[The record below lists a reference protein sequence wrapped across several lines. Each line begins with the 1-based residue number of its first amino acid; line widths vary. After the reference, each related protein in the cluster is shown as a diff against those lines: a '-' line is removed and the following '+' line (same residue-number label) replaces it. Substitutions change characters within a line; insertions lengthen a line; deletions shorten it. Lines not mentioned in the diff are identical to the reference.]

1 MGKQD
6 RNFVQQL
13 AHIGFSGLKDSL
25 GQNFNSITSL
35 KSEAD
40 TIKSQLVNDGK
51 TALDVFARMKN
62 NQSSPAKKLR
72 NWFYAS
78 EDSFGG
84 FGDDTE
90 EFDPGFTP
98 DSAGDKGED
107 SGPRALTQDDL
118 TDVAKKQI
126 GEQYKMAAKQA
137 DLQIANT
144 AEIVSAI
151 NSRSSEMTAAITKI
165 NDTLGAIVKKLDGM
179 TASVEAANN
188 KAKQASSITDSY
200 GNLSLNGVFDAAR
213 QSFIDDKVGTLSMIK
228 DHIMT
233 GLTPTTIASMGFN
246 KLFDKK
252 FGFLGDRSVS
262 NIAKS
267 VNEAVTNAVQDGL
280 MSLVK
285 NEKFADFFEIGGFKY
300 KNKDYQ
306 SFVTN
311 TYNTKPAIF
320 DGMTRMSIVNVIP
333 EYLKHIE
340 AALTHGT
347 PKEVDDKGHLTTKS
361 KNYFNENIKSSLGG
375 TIMDNYDLRNKIR
388 DKINAS
394 VGNFNTNDTKD
405 VINALLLGYVA
416 VISIG
421 APYNSMRVNASAI
434 LSPKEIAWGH
444 PTTNQA
450 VNYALRFL
458 LENSN
463 NKDPN
468 YWAEALQ
475 ILVMQLE
482 MNDKERRKFAAQ
494 CTQRAEKMARNSI
507 EFATNHSHKHQATT
521 ITLET
526 LSDVMGKMKEDNHK
540 FETTRSLN
548 ALPITNDTSET
559 TPATNTPSTPD
570 SATTTPSTTP
580 AQTPATPAPV
590 VTPATPTI
598 ADSQIGNSSSTSSE
612 YSERDYL
619 RGIFGIL
626 NRGINVFQVGSNHK
640 RKTKYGKYVLL
651 KGKHN
656 TAPASTSAT
665 AGDSASPTPSTPADP
680 SDLLSSISGLN
691 FVDSLGAPI
700 FNANAMNNRGEP
712 DVPEV
717 DEDGNPLS
725 EEEIKRRKAE
735 AKKKEKEKAKENDTR
750 SLSEKAE
757 DSLNGLLT
765 GLKEVV
771 PAVIPDNVKD
781 KLKEHGIG
789 RTEEDIENGVGSD
802 SLIGKVTGLS
812 SFKNL
817 KSSLKEKLTGAKDK
831 ALDTIDKVE
840 DTGKNAS
847 KKVQDKAKG
856 IASEVQEAVVE
867 NKYLKMGKKK
877 SFEYVNNKLN
887 TLANTAETGV
897 QNAGDDQ
904 KAQERAQYDQMTVQN
919 ISALVQSAGVNGSY
933 SEQEI
938 SNITMAING
947 VNNKTIKQQ
956 LRKFVLPMLKQNK
969 TKSKSDIAYDEN
981 NKGPGLIKRI
991 VKYSGLLFKPLT
1003 KILGSGLKVL
1013 MGMSGVLLK
1022 IGGTLIKSGVKDVR
1036 YGVRSLREGIFGSK
1050 REGEE
1055 SLGLVRRVV
1064 GAPGRIAKAAGQLTG
1079 LSYSKIM
1086 DKIQTGIGTALNKV
1100 VDKMGEKFSGAL
1112 SKLGGMFEGLKNSK
1126 FGQFVGNTVGKIG
1139 GIFGTAGNVTRKSEF
1154 LRGFFSARDNKKAK
1168 AKKASTEHLTKAT
1181 PQNKTEAELD
1191 VMNKSMDK
1199 SNSFLEK
1206 ISNLM
1211 SDMVA
1216 IQRGEDPE
1224 AKRKKEA
1231 EEAEKAKEKA
1241 KQEEEEKK
1249 RKAEEEKAKKKED
1262 KARKKAENKAK
1273 REEKKRSKMSEGE
1286 REEYDRRQAEKRQ
1299 KAEKKAAKR
1308 EAQANNPNSLRNR
1321 FKNSR
1326 LGGAIATAHGEGST
1340 RFDLGKTLG
1349 GITSILGGIGKI
1361 VLGAITS
1368 LAGFKSLMNMV
1379 TKLLS
1384 TSLVPLNKAFNK
1396 LTKVLKPVMKNLSNS
1411 IKLIA
1416 KSVSDI
1422 VISLVEALQPIFED
1436 IISPLLTAIGP
1447 IIAKLG
1453 DIIGNLV
1460 APLLNV
1466 LVNSLLMP
1474 LVTDVLAIVIPAIQI
1489 VSDAIQVIVGL
1500 AEMIVGGIM
1509 WGFGAVLTALGFLT
1523 NNSIRKTGSN
1533 LMNSGENL
1541 ISSGWQLAKTG
1552 ITGLASVVV
1561 DTMDSMFGNDEEDEE
1576 KKEKE
1581 EKEKEEKDKEEKDK
1595 GEEKR
1600 PQGSILEGYIGNGD
1614 VTTNNYYNYNNT
1626 STDHVG
1632 DINNTYGSGDSQKSY
1647 GNYLGMSQHGCGP
1660 TAIADAVSRR
1670 NGVNLSAGNLARAM
1684 SGNGSYSPSRGT
1696 SVGSFISTSRALG
1709 SNVRAGGVT
1718 SRSLSGASSNNPITL
1733 LGSGAGFGTRPGNN
1747 HYVNVIGGN
1756 GRGISYVSN
1765 PMTGNVERRSTSEL
1779 VSHSVLGLYGSG
1791 DEESGDYY
1799 TFPEAVQEALSKLK
1813 SLASNFLKI
1822 FTGPD
1827 EAEQA
1832 EMELENAKNEK
1843 KQQSALAEAKKILGE
1858 KYDEYVEEAKAMAY
1872 ADYAEK
1878 HPKLDSESDEEYANK
1893 QERYWEANKLMY
1905 LAKTSIWEDAKS
1917 KGGNIFK
1924 NILDAG
1930 NAGMEGLSSSVT
1942 ELGSS
1947 AYSSSGRGGGF
1958 FGIDGKARMATFSPV
1973 THKETNITSGE
1984 SGESPVHDF
1993 FGATGGAEAYSSSSY
2008 SNWYRLR
2015 NNPNAEGVGQSGDTH
2030 NGLDI
2035 QWKGGNEGK
2044 PLHAITGG
2052 TVTDYRYS
2060 ETGGNMIRW
2069 VDDSGQYH
2077 HIYMHMSSLLNNIK
2091 AGDRIQPGQLVG
2103 YVGNTG
2109 ASGGAH
2115 LHYGMYKDNGWGME
2129 SGINPLTYW
2138 HYEAPSYDATQG
2150 KIVMPPELASMSSWN
2165 AYKDKDGV
2173 REFIDYGFDA
2183 GMSPAGIA
2191 TIMSTGI
2198 FEDSGKKIFGASKSL
2213 TDVTYDYNGQQAVG
2227 IMNWADIDV
2236 SKYGTTVPDQ
2246 LNYIQRAYF
2255 SNTPEHE
2262 RGKAVDPYR
2271 AGYSWGPAYEKLL
2284 GVKPS
2289 MAIGDPIG
2297 PRLNTDLIE
2306 GSSYFFGGALVP
2318 ECFTQPSG
2326 FKYVATAADAYNW
2339 MIDEGYVNTDDK
2351 QPSAYPN
2358 KGSGSVSGNTVIIN
2372 SPGDAALVDPNA
2384 QIDVGYVVK
2393 LRPKAVY
2400 YSTKDGKK
2408 YDFGK
2413 THYDKKWLVKAIN
2426 KSTGY
2431 YTITEA
2437 DGGGQVFTGVPKSSL
2452 MKVAGSIESSN
2463 NIIAGLN
2470 GNKPTTTTKP
2480 VSNTVKPEKE
2490 EPKFVYDPDYD
2501 KKQLAEIGID
2511 VDSGDHKWYEIPST
2525 KHGILGVTGSGDY
2538 DIESNIGSSGI
2549 TTEIPPLDEQ
2559 VWSSMGMNNGSY
2571 SGGSVTYNISKTSD
2585 PDADKRIKRILDHTF
2600 EVSSKSIEKK
2610 LQMIIDRMDSSQ
2622 SNGMK
2627 IPGKSTTSNQKLF
2640 DEHIPSQVSRLSIG

>member
-228 DHIMT
+228 DQIMT
-233 GLTPTTIASMGFN
+233 GLTPTTIAAAGFN

-285 NEKFADFFEIGGFKY
+285 NEKFADFFDIGGFKY

-320 DGMTRMSIVNVIP
+320 DGMTRMSIINVIP
-333 EYLKHIE
+333 EYLKNIE

-347 PKEVDDKGHLTTKS
+347 PKEIDDKGHLTTEK
-361 KNYFNENIKSSLGG
+361 KNYFTENIKSSLGG
-375 TIMDNYDLRNKIR
+375 TDMDNYDLRNKIR

-394 VGNFNTNDTKD
+394 VGNFNTNDMKD
-405 VINALLLGYVA
+405 VLKALLLGYVA

-421 APYNSMRVNASAI
+421 APYNSMRSNASAI

-494 CTQRAEKMARNSI
+494 CTQKVEKMARNSI
-507 EFATNHSHKHQATT
+507 DFATNHSHKHQATT

-526 LSDVMGKMKEDNHK
+526 LSEVMGNIKEDNHK
-540 FETTRSLN
+540 FETNRSAN
-548 ALPITNDTSET
+548 ALPITNDTPE

-570 SATTTPSTTP
+570 SATTTPISTPDSTTT
-580 AQTPATPAPV
+580 TPSSTPVP
-590 VTPATPTI
+590 TPTTPTI
-598 ADSQIGNSSSTSSE
+598 TNSQIGNSSSTSAE
-612 YSERDYL
+612 YTERDYL

-626 NRGINVFQVGSNHK
+626 NRGINVFQVGSSHK
-640 RKTKYGKYVLL
+640 RKVPYGKYKIL
-651 KGKHN
+651 KGNHN
-656 TAPASTSAT
+656 TAPASTTTTS
-665 AGDSASPTPSTPADP
+665 GDSVSSVPTDP
-680 SDLLSSISGLN
+680 NDLLSSITGLN

-700 FNANAMNNRGEP
+700 FNADAMNNRGDSEN
-712 DVPEV
+712 VEV

-735 AKKKEKEKAKENDTR
+735 AKKKEKEQAKENDTR

-771 PAVIPDNVKD
+771 PAFIPAEVKD

-817 KSSLKEKLTGAKDK
+817 KDSVKEKLIGAKDK
-831 ALDTIDKVE
+831 ALGVIDKAE
-840 DTGKNAS
+840 DKGKSIS
-847 KKVQDKAKG
+847 KKAQDKAKG
-856 IASEVQEAVVE
+856 IASDVQEAVIE
-867 NKYLKMGKKK
+867 NRYLKMGKEK
-877 SFEYVNNKLN
+877 SFDFVNNKLN

-904 KAQERAQYDQMTVQN
+904 KAQESAQYDQMTVQN

-933 SEQEI
+933 SEKEI

-981 NKGPGLIKRI
+981 NKGPSLIKRI
-991 VKYSGLLFKPLT
+991 VKYSGLLFRPLT

-1022 IGGTLIKSGVKDVR
+1022 IGGALIKSGTKDIK
-1036 YGVRSLREGIFGSK
+1036 YGIRSLKEGVFGSK
-1050 REGEE
+1050 KEGEE
-1055 SLGLVRRVV
+1055 SLGLIKRVT

-1100 VDKMGEKFSGAL
+1100 VDKMSEKFSGAV

-1139 GIFGTAGNVTRKSEF
+1139 GVFGTAGNVARKNDF
-1154 LRGFFSARDNKKAK
+1154 LKGFYSARDNKKK
-1168 AKKASTEHLTKAT
+1168 AAAENLVKAA
-1181 PQNKTEAELD
+1181 PQTKTEAELD
-1191 VMNKSMDK
+1191 TMNKSMDK

-1206 ISNLM
+1206 IGNIV
-1211 SDMVA
+1211 SD
-1216 IQRGEDPE
+1216 IKSLINGEDPE
-1224 AKRKKEA
+1224 AKRKKEN
-1231 EEAEKAKEKA
+1231 EEAEAAKEKA
-1241 KQEEEEKK
+1241 KQEEEEKQ
-1249 RKAEEEKAKKKED
+1249 RKAEEARAKKKED
-1262 KARKKAENKAK
+1262 KARKKEDKARKKEDKARKKEENKAK
-1273 REEKKRSKMSEGE
+1273 QEEKKRSKMSEKE
-1286 REEYDRRQAEKRQ
+1286 REDYDRRQAEKRQ

-1308 EAQANNPNSLRNR
+1308 EAQRNNPNSLTNR
-1321 FKNSR
+1321 VK
-1326 LGGAIATAHGEGST
+1326 GAVATARGAGST
-1340 RFDLGKTLG
+1340 KLDLGKALG

-1361 VLGAITS
+1361 VLGAIAS
-1368 LAGFKSLMNMV
+1368 LAGFKSLMNMI
-1379 TKLLS
+1379 TKVLS

-1396 LTKVLKPVMKNLSNS
+1396 IIKVLKPVMKNLSDS
-1411 IKLIA
+1411 IKLIT

-1436 IISPLLTAIGP
+1436 IIGPLLTKLGP
-1447 IIAKLG
+1447 IIAKVG
-1453 DIIGNLV
+1453 DIIGKV
-1460 APLLNV
+1460 IGPLLNV

-1474 LVTDVLAIVIPAIQI
+1474 LVTDVLGFIVPAIQI
-1489 VSDAIQVIVGL
+1489 ISDAIQVIVGVL
-1500 AEMIVGGIM
+1500 EMGAGLLM
-1509 WGFGAVLTALGFLT
+1509 WGFGAILSGIGALVSKSLKESGT
-1523 NNSIRKTGSN
+1523 N
-1533 LMNSGENL
+1533 LMNNGSNMMK
-1541 ISSGWQLAKTG
+1541 SGWDMAKSG
-1552 ITGLASVVV
+1552 FTGLVSLALSPFS
-1561 DTMDSMFGNDEEDEE
+1561 SMFIDEEDKEQEKEDEKEE
-1576 KKEKE
+1576 KKEKDE
-1581 EKEKEEKDKEEKDK
+1581 DDKKK
-1595 GEEKR
+1595 Q

-1614 VTTNNYYNYNNT
+1614 VTTNNYYNNT
-1626 STDHVG
+1626 TTTTGHVG
-1632 DINNTYGSGDSQKSY
+1632 DINTNNNTYGNGDSQQSY
-1647 GNYLGMSQHGCGP
+1647 GSYLGMSKHGCGP
-1660 TAIADAVSRR
+1660 TALADAVSRR
-1670 NGVNLSAGNLARAM
+1670 NGSNLSAGNLARAM
-1684 SGNGSYSPSRGT
+1684 SGNGSYSPTRGT

-1718 SRSLSGASSNNPITL
+1718 QSSLRGASSNNPITL
-1733 LGSGAGFGTRPGNN
+1733 LGSGSGFGTRPGNN

-1765 PMTGNVERRSTSEL
+1765 PMTGNIERRSTSDL
-1779 VSHSVLGLYGSG
+1779 VSHSVLGIYGSG
-1791 DEESGDYY
+1791 DDFAMPYPMFNSYGSGDANDDSSGEYY
-1799 TFPEAVQEALSKLK
+1799 SFPEAVQKALTKLK
-1813 SLASNFLKI
+1813 NLAANFLKI

-1832 EMELENAKNEK
+1832 EMELENAKSAREK
-1843 KQQSALAEAKKILGE
+1843 ERALKEAKKTLGDDFAQYE
-1858 KYDEYVEEAKAMAY
+1858 EEARSMAY
-1872 ADYAEK
+1872 SDYAEK
-1878 HPKLDSESDEEYANK
+1878 HPKLDSETDEEYAKK
-1893 QERYWEANKLMY
+1893 QEKYFMDNQLDY
-1905 LAKTSIWEDAKS
+1905 LAKTKVFNEANSR
-1917 KGGNIFK
+1917 GGNIFK
-1924 NILDAG
+1924 NLIDMG
-1930 NAGMEGLSSSVT
+1930 NQGVNAAKDNITNIHSDS
-1942 ELGSS
+1942 GSD
-1947 AYSSSGRGGGF
+1947 GGGAAVMINTAVSYLGQRGDHF
-1958 FGIDGKARMATFSPV
+1958 FEAFGKQCDWCAMFISTCG
-1973 THKETNITSGE
+1973 KE
-1984 SGESPVHDF
+1984 SGNEGRIPWSASCNEQIAWFKQNNRWLGKTKDIQPGDIIYFDWDLPNPADDPGYFIGKPVDHVGLVYKVDGNKITTIEGNSGSTGSYMTSYVKENTYDMDYVCIEGF
-1993 FGATGGAEAYSSSSY
+1993 ARPDYVPAAGGDLPGDTNRAKIWNYLVAPKNIGGAEYTK
-2008 SNWYRLR
+2008 
-2015 NNPNAEGVGQSGDTH
+2015 EGAAG
-2030 NGLDI
+2030 I
-2035 QWKGGNEGK
+2035 M
-2044 PLHAITGG
+2044 
-2052 TVTDYRYS
+2052 
-2060 ETGGNMIRW
+2060 GNMSAESMFEPRRENGNYADPISDTSYVTKYDAASKGEF
-2069 VDDSGQYH
+2069 VDDSKAFGLIQWFASRKGGLWDATKGKGLSLGDMRGQLDWLRDETAANY
-2077 HIYMHMSSLLNNIK
+2077 SSLDNDLH
-2091 AGDRIQPGQLVG
+2091 A
-2103 YVGNTG
+2103 TG
-2109 ASGGAH
+2109 K
-2115 LHYGMYKDNGWGME
+2115 Y
-2129 SGINPLTYW
+2129 T
-2138 HYEAPSYDATQG
+2138 
-2150 KIVMPPELASMSSWN
+2150 PET
-2165 AYKDKDGV
+2165 
-2173 REFIDYGFDA
+2173 
-2183 GMSPAGIA
+2183 A
-2191 TIMSTGI
+2191 TIDFLDRNEVPSASERAASLNKRIAAANSVYEEFKNLSIPTSLDPETVVVQNYPSVGSGTPTSTGI
-2198 FEDSGKKIFGASKSL
+2198 IVNS
-2213 TDVTYDYNGQQAVG
+2213 
-2227 IMNWADIDV
+2227 
-2236 SKYGTTVPDQ
+2236 
-2246 LNYIQRAYF
+2246 
-2255 SNTPEHE
+2255 
-2262 RGKAVDPYR
+2262 
-2271 AGYSWGPAYEKLL
+2271 
-2284 GVKPS
+2284 
-2289 MAIGDPIG
+2289 
-2297 PRLNTDLIE
+2297 
-2306 GSSYFFGGALVP
+2306 
-2318 ECFTQPSG
+2318 
-2326 FKYVATAADAYNW
+2326 AA
-2339 MIDEGYVNTDDK
+2339 
-2351 QPSAYPN
+2351 
-2358 KGSGSVSGNTVIIN
+2358 
-2372 SPGDAALVDPNA
+2372 DAALVDNSKP
-2384 QIDVGYVVK
+2384 IDVGYVVK
-2393 LRPKAVY
+2393 LANNAVY
-2400 YSTKDGKK
+2400 NSNGKQ

-2413 THYDKKWLVKAIN
+2413 THYGKKWVVESIN
-2426 KSTGY
+2426 KNTGY
-2431 YTITEA
+2431 YTIAEA
-2437 DGGGQVFTGVPKSSL
+2437 NGGGQKFTGVPRSSL
-2452 MKVAGSIESSN
+2452 VKVAGSIESSN
-2463 NIIAGLN
+2463 NIIAGLKGDN
-2470 GNKPTTTTKP
+2470 PYFGSTNSSSSPTISP
-2480 VSNTVKPEKE
+2480 DNMYGYIGDIEGDVEDPISIGSLMSPEKQDI
-2490 EPKFVYDPDYD
+2490 KFVYDPDYN
-2501 KKQLAEIGID
+2501 KKKAAEMGID
-2511 VDSGDHKWYEIPST
+2511 VKGIENGDYKWYELPNAQ
-2525 KHGILGVTGSGDY
+2525 HGIVGVVGSGDY

-2559 VWSSMGMNNGSY
+2559 VWSSLGMNNGSY
-2571 SGGSVTYNISKTSD
+2571 SGGSVTYNISKTTD

-2627 IPGKSTTSNQKLF
+2627 IPGKSTVSNQKLF
-2640 DEHIPSQVSRLSIG
+2640 DERIPSQVSRLSIG

>member
-179 TASVEAANN
+179 VASTEAANN

-475 ILVMQLE
+475 ILVIQLE

-548 ALPITNDTSET
+548 ALPITNDTPET

-580 AQTPATPAPV
+580 VPV
-590 VTPATPTI
+590 VTPEPVTVTQPETPTVI
-598 ADSQIGNSSSTSSE
+598 SSQIGNSSDVSSE
-612 YSERDYL
+612 YTERDYL
-619 RGIFGIL
+619 SGIFEIL
-626 NRGINVFQVGSNHK
+626 NRGINVFQVGSKHERRKKYEPYKLSKGNHN
-640 RKTKYGKYVLL
+640 RPGATM
-651 KGKHN
+651 
-656 TAPASTSAT
+656 PSTSAET
-665 AGDSASPTPSTPADP
+665 FAVNSD
-680 SDLLSSISGLN
+680 DLLSSITGLN

-735 AKKKEKEKAKENDTR
+735 AKKKEKEQAKENDTR

-887 TLANTAETGV
+887 ALANTAETGV

-938 SNITMAING
+938 SNITTAING
-947 VNNKTIKQQ
+947 VNNKSIKQQ

-981 NKGPGLIKRI
+981 NKGPSLIKRL

-1013 MGMSGVLLK
+1013 MGMSGVLIK

-1064 GAPGRIAKAAGQLTG
+1064 GAPGRLAKAAGQLTG

-1100 VDKMGEKFSGAL
+1100 VDKMGEKFSGAIK
-1112 SKLGGMFEGLKNSK
+1112 KLGGMFEGLKNSK
-1126 FGQFVGNTVGKIG
+1126 FGQFVGNTVGKIN

-1154 LRGFFSARDNKKAK
+1154 LRGFFSARDNKKK
-1168 AKKASTEHLTKAT
+1168 AAAENLVKAA
-1181 PQNKTEAELD
+1181 PQTKTEAELD
-1191 VMNKSMDK
+1191 TMNKSMDK
-1199 SNSFLEK
+1199 SNNLLEN
-1206 ISNLM
+1206 IGNTL
-1211 SDMVA
+1211 SDILSV
-1216 IQRGEDPE
+1216 QRGEDPE

-1241 KQEEEEKK
+1241 KQEEEENK
-1249 RKAEEEKAKKKED
+1249 RKAEEAKAKKKED
-1262 KARKKAENKAK
+1262 KARKKEENKAK
-1273 REEKKRSKMSEGE
+1273 REEKKRSKMSESE

-1308 EAQANNPNSLRNR
+1308 EERSNR

-1326 LGGAIATAHGEGST
+1326 LGTAISTAHGAGST

-1349 GITSILGGIGKI
+1349 GISTILGGIGKI

-1368 LAGFKSLMNMV
+1368 LAGFKSLMNM
-1379 TKLLS
+1379 
-1384 TSLVPLNKAFNK
+1384 
-1396 LTKVLKPVMKNLSNS
+1396 
-1411 IKLIA
+1411 A
-1416 KSVSDI
+1416 KF
-1422 VISLVEALQPIFED
+1422 ANRTLQ
-1436 IISPLLTAIGP
+1436 
-1447 IIAKLG
+1447 
-1453 DIIGNLV
+1453 
-1460 APLLNV
+1460 
-1466 LVNSLLMP
+1466 
-1474 LVTDVLAIVIPAIQI
+1474 
-1489 VSDAIQVIVGL
+1489 
-1500 AEMIVGGIM
+1500 
-1509 WGFGAVLTALGFLT
+1509 FG
-1523 NNSIRKTGSN
+1523 
-1533 LMNSGENL
+1533 
-1541 ISSGWQLAKTG
+1541 
-1552 ITGLASVVV
+1552 
-1561 DTMDSMFGNDEEDEE
+1561 
-1576 KKEKE
+1576 
-1581 EKEKEEKDKEEKDK
+1581 
-1595 GEEKR
+1595 
-1600 PQGSILEGYIGNGD
+1600 
-1614 VTTNNYYNYNNT
+1614 
-1626 STDHVG
+1626 
-1632 DINNTYGSGDSQKSY
+1632 
-1647 GNYLGMSQHGCGP
+1647 
-1660 TAIADAVSRR
+1660 
-1670 NGVNLSAGNLARAM
+1670 
-1684 SGNGSYSPSRGT
+1684 
-1696 SVGSFISTSRALG
+1696 
-1709 SNVRAGGVT
+1709 
-1718 SRSLSGASSNNPITL
+1718 
-1733 LGSGAGFGTRPGNN
+1733 
-1747 HYVNVIGGN
+1747 
-1756 GRGISYVSN
+1756 
-1765 PMTGNVERRSTSEL
+1765 
-1779 VSHSVLGLYGSG
+1779 
-1791 DEESGDYY
+1791 
-1799 TFPEAVQEALSKLK
+1799 
-1813 SLASNFLKI
+1813 
-1822 FTGPD
+1822 
-1827 EAEQA
+1827 
-1832 EMELENAKNEK
+1832 
-1843 KQQSALAEAKKILGE
+1843 
-1858 KYDEYVEEAKAMAY
+1858 
-1872 ADYAEK
+1872 
-1878 HPKLDSESDEEYANK
+1878 
-1893 QERYWEANKLMY
+1893 
-1905 LAKTSIWEDAKS
+1905 
-1917 KGGNIFK
+1917 
-1924 NILDAG
+1924 
-1930 NAGMEGLSSSVT
+1930 
-1942 ELGSS
+1942 
-1947 AYSSSGRGGGF
+1947 
-1958 FGIDGKARMATFSPV
+1958 
-1973 THKETNITSGE
+1973 
-1984 SGESPVHDF
+1984 
-1993 FGATGGAEAYSSSSY
+1993 
-2008 SNWYRLR
+2008 
-2015 NNPNAEGVGQSGDTH
+2015 
-2030 NGLDI
+2030 
-2035 QWKGGNEGK
+2035 
-2044 PLHAITGG
+2044 
-2052 TVTDYRYS
+2052 
-2060 ETGGNMIRW
+2060 
-2069 VDDSGQYH
+2069 
-2077 HIYMHMSSLLNNIK
+2077 
-2091 AGDRIQPGQLVG
+2091 
-2103 YVGNTG
+2103 
-2109 ASGGAH
+2109 
-2115 LHYGMYKDNGWGME
+2115 
-2129 SGINPLTYW
+2129 
-2138 HYEAPSYDATQG
+2138 
-2150 KIVMPPELASMSSWN
+2150 
-2165 AYKDKDGV
+2165 
-2173 REFIDYGFDA
+2173 
-2183 GMSPAGIA
+2183 
-2191 TIMSTGI
+2191 
-2198 FEDSGKKIFGASKSL
+2198 
-2213 TDVTYDYNGQQAVG
+2213 
-2227 IMNWADIDV
+2227 
-2236 SKYGTTVPDQ
+2236 
-2246 LNYIQRAYF
+2246 
-2255 SNTPEHE
+2255 
-2262 RGKAVDPYR
+2262 
-2271 AGYSWGPAYEKLL
+2271 
-2284 GVKPS
+2284 
-2289 MAIGDPIG
+2289 
-2297 PRLNTDLIE
+2297 
-2306 GSSYFFGGALVP
+2306 
-2318 ECFTQPSG
+2318 
-2326 FKYVATAADAYNW
+2326 
-2339 MIDEGYVNTDDK
+2339 
-2351 QPSAYPN
+2351 
-2358 KGSGSVSGNTVIIN
+2358 
-2372 SPGDAALVDPNA
+2372 
-2384 QIDVGYVVK
+2384 
-2393 LRPKAVY
+2393 
-2400 YSTKDGKK
+2400 
-2408 YDFGK
+2408 
-2413 THYDKKWLVKAIN
+2413 
-2426 KSTGY
+2426 
-2431 YTITEA
+2431 
-2437 DGGGQVFTGVPKSSL
+2437 
-2452 MKVAGSIESSN
+2452 
-2463 NIIAGLN
+2463 
-2470 GNKPTTTTKP
+2470 
-2480 VSNTVKPEKE
+2480 
-2490 EPKFVYDPDYD
+2490 
-2501 KKQLAEIGID
+2501 
-2511 VDSGDHKWYEIPST
+2511 
-2525 KHGILGVTGSGDY
+2525 
-2538 DIESNIGSSGI
+2538 
-2549 TTEIPPLDEQ
+2549 
-2559 VWSSMGMNNGSY
+2559 
-2571 SGGSVTYNISKTSD
+2571 
-2585 PDADKRIKRILDHTF
+2585 
-2600 EVSSKSIEKK
+2600 
-2610 LQMIIDRMDSSQ
+2610 
-2622 SNGMK
+2622 
-2627 IPGKSTTSNQKLF
+2627 
-2640 DEHIPSQVSRLSIG
+2640 